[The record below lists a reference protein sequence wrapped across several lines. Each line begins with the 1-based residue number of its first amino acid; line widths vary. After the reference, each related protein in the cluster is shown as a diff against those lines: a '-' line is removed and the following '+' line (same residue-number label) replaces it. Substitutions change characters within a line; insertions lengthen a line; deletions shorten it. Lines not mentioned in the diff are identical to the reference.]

1 MRPEIVLSLLE
12 LLPALP
18 PVWHHNVFGR
28 ILHNDIRAGKAGPLT
43 GATVQALEAT
53 ENRLAYFLERFP
65 EYRKTLRLALTHEE
79 SGREARSYLGW
90 QWHDVE
96 THPTKLIRLV
106 TEGISRISLRT
117 RQATSYI
124 LRDRDAVKRVLSRS

>member
-1 MRPEIVLSLLE
+1 MFSVESATMIY
-12 LLPALP
+12 
-18 PVWHHNVFGR
+18 GQ
-28 ILHNDIRAGKAGPLT
+28 AGWSMT
-43 GATVQALEAT
+43 GATVQPLEAT

-96 THPTKLIRLV
+96 THPTKLIRVV

-117 RQATSYI
+117 PQATSYI
-124 LRDRDAVKRVLSRS
+124 LRDRDAVKRVLARS